1 MRKEEIAAALKA
13 LAAKH
18 PTAEHVGY
26 LWKNPL
32 NPKSRGRR
40 WTNETLAMFRQFQAE
55 ARAGN

>member
-1 MRKEEIAAALKA
+1 MRKEELVAALRA

-32 NPKSRGRR
+32 NPRSRGLR
-40 WTNETLAMFRQFQAE
+40 WTNATLALFRTFQAE
-55 ARAGN
+55 AR